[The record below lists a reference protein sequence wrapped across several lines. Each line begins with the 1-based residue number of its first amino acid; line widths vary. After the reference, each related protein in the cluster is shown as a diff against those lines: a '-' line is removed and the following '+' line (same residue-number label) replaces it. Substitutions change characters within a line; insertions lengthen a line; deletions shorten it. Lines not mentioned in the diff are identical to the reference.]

1 LFSKGATAL
10 GCASQGLIASPAIA
24 QPLKSVKFTLP
35 WLANG
40 STCFPYIAKHLGVF
54 KKYGLDVSIS
64 RGFGSVASAQAV
76 GAGQFDFGMSF
87 AGAVILNAARGLPL
101 ISLGTFSYDSAMGAL
116 LLADG
121 PIQSAKDFEGKK
133 VGIVPTGA
141 DAPYWPAFLQKA
153 GLNPASITLV
163 QCDARVLEQ
172 ALMNKQVDAAS
183 CIATSS
189 LPIVIAAG
197 QPCHFMLWSQ
207 FGLRQYAGQLIARK
221 ETLDADPQL
230 CEAVVAAMFE
240 GLATAM
246 KDPEASLDIF
256 FKEVPEASLAKGARE
271 NARLSQGLMHYTV
284 ISPEAEQHALGYC
297 DMAAADRMIDSV
309 MEFAGATGLK
319 RPAVSDLFTN
329 RFTGGAKFSSEEWSK
344 IKAQN
349 GEYGKL
355 LA

>member
-1 LFSKGATAL
+1 MQHVFHKLNRSHKLNRRSFLKGAAVL
-10 GCASQGLIASPAIA
+10 GCASQGLIAAPAIA
-24 QPLKSVKFTLP
+24 QAPKAVRFTLP

-40 STCFPYIAKHLGVF
+40 STCSPTSRRPSGFSKNTGWMSA
-54 KKYGLDVSIS
+54 IS

-101 ISLGTFSYDSAMGAL
+101 VSLGTFSYDSTMGAL

-121 PIQSAKDFEGKK
+121 PIKTAKDFEGKK

-153 GLNPASITLV
+153 GLDPSSVTLV

-197 QPCHFMLWSQ
+197 QPCHS
-207 FGLRQYAGQLIARK
+207 
-221 ETLDADPQL
+221 
-230 CEAVVAAMFE
+230 CC
-240 GLATAM
+240 
-246 KDPEASLDIF
+246 
-256 FKEVPEASLAKGARE
+256 GANSGCANTRD
-271 NARLSQGLMHYTV
+271 N
-284 ISPEAEQHALGYC
+284 
-297 DMAAADRMIDSV
+297 
-309 MEFAGATGLK
+309 
-319 RPAVSDLFTN
+319 
-329 RFTGGAKFSSEEWSK
+329 
-344 IKAQN
+344 
-349 GEYGKL
+349 
-355 LA
+355 